1 MSTLLI
7 MLAAV
12 ICIGYLISPLAGFS
26 TLQILSRRI
35 DSRYHHTSITI
46 PPTSYCNTQR
56 LSNYNDREL
65 SQYWRIVQRTST
77 CTYAVF
83 QDDDCEDLCD
93 DFGED
98 FKPPSPKKKEVIV
111 SNYLPPHTNTKDT
124 SIECE
129 DLCEDLDT
137 DDYSAPST
145 TYQVAS
151 IKKHTNEE
159 KSKSKALWWVDEEGL
174 DTCKTCNGAGKC
186 TCRFCG
192 GTTFLSGVGGDTD
205 ALFVEGIGKDCPV
218 CDEGLETCHKCAGTG
233 YIFSWSP
240 PEKHMNQTQPYS
252 LHP

>member
-1 MSTLLI
+1 MNTLLI

-12 ICIGYLISPLAGFS
+12 VCIGYLISPLAGFS

-35 DSRYHHTSITI
+35 DSRYHHTSSTI
-46 PPTSYCNTQR
+46 PSTSYCNTQR
-56 LSNYNDREL
+56 LSNHYNDREL

-98 FKPPSPKKKEVIV
+98 FKPPSHKKKEVV
-111 SNYLPPHTNTKDT
+111 ESSYLPPPTNTKDT

-137 DDYSAPST
+137 DDFSAPST

-151 IKKHTNEE
+151 IKKPTKE

-174 DTCKTCNGAGKC
+174 DTCKTCNGSGKC

-218 CDEGLETCHKCAGTG
+218 CDDGLETCHECAGTG

-240 PEKHMNQTQPYS
+240 PEEHKNHS